1 MTLVLPERPPSEV
14 EWEDLLVKLDI
25 APRAVR
31 AAVEDAAP
39 GAAVLRALADAVARE
54 AWFAEA
60 LARLSAGETLPAEN
74 ASGEPDEG
82 ASAAILLDTLDR
94 ARGRNYAQVQR
105 RGLEV
110 WDWRAPTS
118 GGGEMTGYQ
127 LLQHMQRCDGQTIA
141 RLRRG

>member
-31 AAVEDAAP
+31 AAVEDAGP
-39 GAAVLRALADAVARE
+39 GAAVLSVLTDAVARE

-74 ASGEPDEG
+74 APGERDD
-82 ASAAILLDTLDR
+82 ASAAVLLETLDR
-94 ARGRNYAQVQR
+94 ARGRNFAQVQR
-105 RGLEV
+105 RGLGV
-110 WDWRAPTS
+110 WDWRAPTA

-127 LLQHMQRCDGQTIA
+127 LLQHMQRFDGETIA